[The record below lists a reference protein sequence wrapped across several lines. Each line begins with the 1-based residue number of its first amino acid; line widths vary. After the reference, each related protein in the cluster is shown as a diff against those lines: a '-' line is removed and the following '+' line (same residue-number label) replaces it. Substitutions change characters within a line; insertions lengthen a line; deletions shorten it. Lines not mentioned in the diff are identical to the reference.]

1 MGAGEQ
7 ATSGRVAIVLA
18 ASKGLGRASAVA
30 LADQGWDLVV
40 CSRTE
45 PGVAATVEDLTSRG
59 VQATGVV
66 ADVSVAADIEHV
78 FAHADETFGR
88 LDALVCNAGGP
99 PHGGFNDVD
108 DDGWA
113 RGFELTLMSMVRA
126 FRAAIPR
133 MQVGGHGRLIVLGSS
148 SARQPIPNLILSNA
162 YRPAILGVVKSL
174 ASELAADGITV
185 NMVSPGRIAT
195 ERLRSLD
202 VRNAERQGM
211 AVEEIERASQ
221 ARIPIGRYGRPEELA
236 AAVAFLASDAAGYI
250 TGQSLLVD
258 GGLVTSLP

>member
-1 MGAGEQ
+1 MGSE
-7 ATSGRVAIVLA
+7 RVAIVLA
-18 ASKGLGRASAVA
+18 ASKGLGRACADT

-45 PGVAATVEDLTSRG
+45 EGVAATVEDLQDRG
-59 VQATGVV
+59 VRASGVA
-66 ADVSVAADIEHV
+66 ADVSVPADLERV
-78 FAHADETFGR
+78 FAHADEIFGR

-99 PHGGFNDVD
+99 PHGGFDEID
-108 DDGWA
+108 DDGWT
-113 RGFELTLMSMVRA
+113 RGFELTLMSVVRA

-133 MQVGGHGRLIVLGSS
+133 MRAAGHGRLLVLGSS
-148 SARQPIPNLILSNA
+148 SARQPIPGLILSNA
-162 YRPAILGVVKSL
+162 YRPALLGVVKSL
-174 ASELAADGITV
+174 AAELAPDAITV

-195 ERLRSLD
+195 ERLRTLD
-202 VRNAERQGM
+202 VRNAERQGVS
-211 AVEEIERASQ
+211 VEEVQQASE
-221 ARIPIGRYGRPEELA
+221 AKIPMGRYGRPEDLA